1 MLLEKIV
8 IEGIMPERALSKLQR
23 EGICV
28 YHAKKL
34 KKNQILLSVKKKDTE
49 KVFAICP
56 NVCYNVSVY
65 SPYTAKR
72 VGSEGLFAVPSLD
85 EQTLDDW
92 WKYAQQ
98 VSAELVKPD
107 ENHDFSLLSVILA
120 AGETDKSV
128 LKKLKKL
135 SDERKYQSG
144 KHGWS
149 SIRLAVVDLDTH
161 KVHTNRMGDSLK
173 NILQPLV

>member
-1 MLLEKIV
+1 MCKMNFELVSDYQPSSSCRKGVYFKLGCRVFPSTSAKSIRCSCNAFSTSEEFPLKSDKDICGNFS
-8 IEGIMPERALSKLQR
+8 IKRAHEYRL
-23 EGICV
+23 
-28 YHAKKL
+28 
-34 KKNQILLSVKKKDTE
+34 
-49 KVFAICP
+49 
-56 NVCYNVSVY
+56 
-65 SPYTAKR
+65 
-72 VGSEGLFAVPSLD
+72 LFAVPSLD

-92 WKYAQQ
+92 WQYAQQ

-135 SDERKYQSG
+135 SNERKYQSG

>member
-1 MLLEKIV
+1 MVTHEYRL
-8 IEGIMPERALSKLQR
+8 
-23 EGICV
+23 
-28 YHAKKL
+28 
-34 KKNQILLSVKKKDTE
+34 
-49 KVFAICP
+49 
-56 NVCYNVSVY
+56 
-65 SPYTAKR
+65 
-72 VGSEGLFAVPSLD
+72 LFAVPSLD

-120 AGETDKSV
+120 AGEIDKSV

>member
-1 MLLEKIV
+1 MDFSTEFV
-8 IEGIMPERALSKLQR
+8 ALRDTLMNGQDKHFRSQQNAEVSGR
-23 EGICV
+23 I
-28 YHAKKL
+28 AA
-34 KKNQILLSVKKKDTE
+34 LLSTYESRSARKLLGLMPTG
-49 KVFAICP
+49 
-56 NVCYNVSVY
+56 
-65 SPYTAKR
+65 
-72 VGSEGLFAVPSLD
+72 GSGHAHEYRLLFAVPSLD

-120 AGETDKSV
+120 AGETDKAV